1 MATIKFAIVNHPVYG
16 VKLLD
21 PKVSGTGDVRNA
33 EIIVTGNDVPA
44 ALLDYVRD
52 TVAPQFRSAIPTNDD
67 YSDADYDAWDA
78 AVLAAKKAVRNYR

>member
-1 MATIKFAIVNHPVYG
+1 MATIKFTIVNHPVDG

-21 PKVSGTGDVRNA
+21 PKVSESGDGNID
-33 EIIVTGNDVPA
+33 IIVTGDVPNKQ
-44 ALLDYVRD
+44 LREFVRD
-52 TVAPQFRSAIPTNDD
+52 IVAPQFRSAIPTNDD